1 MNTLKDFCPGM
12 RVRIIGARYHAHMIG
27 QTGTVKKAVKRSNTV
42 WVIGVAHNGI
52 IPLTTDRTQHEY
64 SDTALFIAKYL
75 SHIISCPEDLRN
87 QD

>member
-42 WVIGVAHNGI
+42 WVITDDREITPNGVYGAWPQNLEI
-52 IPLTTDRTQHEY
+52 LEDRAQI
-64 SDTALFIAKYL
+64 SNQRRDTF
-75 SHIISCPEDLRN
+75 
-87 QD
+87 